1 MLISEAPPLGELW
14 DPEAAAERS
23 QPPASWRL
31 RSPPSSLLSPADLRP
46 RCSLLTFESQA
57 ELARFRS
64 WECVP
69 SGALKMFKGEVTT
82 CIPCQTLA
90 TIITFTSRPHR
101 AVLLSKHL
109 ALTSA
114 TALPDTFVDET

>member
-23 QPPASWRL
+23 QPLASRRL

-46 RCSLLTFESQA
+46 PCLHLTFGSQA
-57 ELARFRS
+57 ELARFQS

-69 SGALKMFKGEVTT
+69 SGALKMFKGKVTVRGVVRL
-82 CIPCQTLA
+82 LA
-90 TIITFTSRPHR
+90 KG
-101 AVLLSKHL
+101 LSPFL
-109 ALTSA
+109 CT
-114 TALPDTFVDET
+114 V